1 MADIEALDEEGF
13 TPLGCFSESSASCVD
28 LLLAN
33 GANMKAAKNPK
44 KLTPLHLAAQAGN
57 ARVVELLLAR
67 ARRRSSDFMV
77 EYNEAKLEKKNAKKE
92 WKNAK
97 GFTKEEY
104 GKLLT
109 EFSNIVNAKSSSSRT
124 PLDYAAEG
132 NWKTVEGILR
142 DNMGHSGTYL
152 GKVVRG
158 LKNPYGKC
166 TRTGGHAS
174 NASRR
179 FSPQAG
185 SVRFAYPRP
194 ARYTI
199 ADELTI
205 YAMAAWLEA
214 TVAQA
219 KDI

>member
-1 MADIEALDEEGF
+1 
-13 TPLGCFSESSASCVD
+13 
-28 LLLAN
+28 
-33 GANMKAAKNPK
+33 MKAAKNPK

-77 EYNEAKLEKKNAKKE
+77 EYNEAKLEKKDAKKE

-97 GFTKEEY
+97 GFNESRKASSSLRQARSKYHEAKEECD
-104 GKLLT
+104 KLLT

-158 LKNPYGKC
+158 LKNPCGKC